1 VEPSLKMEHEV
12 QPVSHDRVGSNPPH
26 YMPQAIIGGQM
37 TVDLSSKPAQASGRL
52 DDETF
57 FRLVILGDFSGRSHR
72 QGNSLPP
79 ALPVRID
86 CENFERVF
94 AKFDVVLNFSA
105 AKAGSDALALK
116 FCRLED
122 FHPDELIRRVE
133 SLSRLANLRTRLQNP
148 ATADAAVAE
157 SREVLKMPST
167 GIDRPPSSSTETNE
181 ELLTRLLEKP
191 AGQPSRAVPPAS
203 TVEKLIKQLVAPS
216 VVPGQSPQQTETAQ
230 LVESELSGRL
240 AKLLHD
246 PDFQALEAA
255 WRGIDFL
262 IRGVDDQTQCYLI
275 DITKDELAALAI
287 AGDLAKTAVFKQLN
301 EIGPGVVLGMYTF
314 GLPDLALLKTLGSL
328 AEAHQTAFVTG
339 ASPEMVGC
347 RSFGLQPDPDDW
359 LHGEG
364 VDAFAPLRRLPEAAH
379 LGLLMPRFLLRQP
392 YGAGSDPIE
401 AFPFE
406 EMLSA
411 PEHEFY
417 LWGNPAVL
425 CGYLLADAF
434 AAEGR
439 PIDTGGGGVIS
450 GLPVHTYAID
460 GETHAKPCAEAWLS
474 EKAAEVILEHGIMP
488 VASIRGRD
496 AVELKALRAFSLSPK
511 PLPVRYG

>member
-1 VEPSLKMEHEV
+1 
-12 QPVSHDRVGSNPPH
+12 
-26 YMPQAIIGGQM
+26 
-37 TVDLSSKPAQASGRL
+37 
-52 DDETF
+52 
-57 FRLVILGDFSGRSHR
+57 
-72 QGNSLPP
+72 
-79 ALPVRID
+79 
-86 CENFERVF
+86 
-94 AKFDVVLNFSA
+94 
-105 AKAGSDALALK
+105 
-116 FCRLED
+116 
-122 FHPDELIRRVE
+122 
-133 SLSRLANLRTRLQNP
+133 
-148 ATADAAVAE
+148 
-157 SREVLKMPST
+157 
-167 GIDRPPSSSTETNE
+167 
-181 ELLTRLLEKP
+181 
-191 AGQPSRAVPPAS
+191 VPPAS

-262 IRGVDDQTQCYLI
+262 IRGLDDQTQCYLI

>member
-1 VEPSLKMEHEV
+1 
-12 QPVSHDRVGSNPPH
+12 
-26 YMPQAIIGGQM
+26 MPQAITGGQM
-37 TVDLSSKPAQASGRL
+37 SVHLSSKPAQASGRL
-52 DDETF
+52 DDETS
-57 FRLVILGDFSGRSHR
+57 FRLAILGDFSGRSHR
-72 QGNSLPP
+72 QGNSLPS
-79 ALPVRID
+79 ARPVRID
-86 CENFERVF
+86 CENFESVF
-94 AKFDVVLNFSA
+94 AKFDVAVNFSA
-105 AKAGSDALALK
+105 VTAGSDELTLK

-122 FHPDELIRRVE
+122 FHPDELIHRVE
-133 SLSRLANLRTRLQNP
+133 SLSRLANLRARLLNP

-167 GIDRPPSSSTETNE
+167 AIDRPPSSSTETNE

-191 AGQPSRAVPPAS
+191 AAKSSKAVPPAS
-203 TVEKLIKQLVAPS
+203 AVEKLIKQLVAPS
-216 VVPGQSPQQTETAQ
+216 VVPGQSLQQTETAQ
-230 LVESELSGRL
+230 LVERELAECLG
-240 AKLLHD
+240 KLLHE

-262 IRGVDDQTQCYLI
+262 IRGIDDQTQCYLI

-287 AGDLAKTAVFKQLN
+287 AGDLAKTAIFKQLQ
-301 EIGPGVVLGMYTF
+301 EIRPGVVLGMYAF
-314 GLPDLALLKTLGSL
+314 GRQDLALLKTLGSL
-328 AEAHQTAFVTG
+328 AAAHQTAFLAG

-347 RSFGLQPDPDDW
+347 RSFGSQPDPDDW
-359 LHGEG
+359 LPAED
-364 VDAFAPLRRLPEAAH
+364 VDAFAPLRRQPEAGH

-434 AAEGR
+434 ATEGR
-439 PIDTGGGGVIS
+439 PIDTCAGGVIT

-496 AVELKALRAFSLSPK
+496 AVELKRLRAFSLSPR

>member
-1 VEPSLKMEHEV
+1 VEPSLKMEHQV

-94 AKFDVVLNFSA
+94 AKFDVALNFSA

-122 FHPDELIRRVE
+122 FHPDELIHRVE

-262 IRGVDDQTQCYLI
+262 IRGLDDQTQCYLI

>member
-57 FRLVILGDFSGRSHR
+57 FRLVILGDFSGRSQR

-94 AKFDVVLNFSA
+94 AKFDVALNFSA

-122 FHPDELIRRVE
+122 FHPDELIHRVE

-262 IRGVDDQTQCYLI
+262 IRGLDDQTQCYLI

-287 AGDLAKTAVFKQLN
+287 TGDLTKTAIFKQLN